1 MIVEVLL
8 VISLSYILGSIPSG
22 IIFAKI
28 FKLKDLRTIGSGNT
42 GTTNVLRTGNYTA
55 AALTLILDF
64 GKACLAIYLSQ
75 IVNEKLILI
84 SSLAILIGHIFP
96 LWLKFRGGKGFACYL
111 GIMLMINFYLFIFIS
126 LIWLITFFAKKISS
140 LSALLSCLSGILIS
154 IIYFNSNIVLVV
166 LLTILIFITHL
177 ENIKRLIKGTETKIK

>member
-75 IVNEKLILI
+75 IINEKLIRI

-96 LWLKFRGGKGFACYL
+96 LWLEFKGGKWFACYL
-111 GIMLMINFYLFIFIS
+111 GIIFMINLYLFIFIS
-126 LIWLITFFAKKISS
+126 LIWLITFFAKRISS
-140 LSALLSCLSGILIS
+140 LSALLSCLSGVLIS
-154 IIYFNSNIVLVV
+154 IIYFNSNIVLVF
-166 LLTILIFITHL
+166 LLTLLIFVTHL
-177 ENIKRLIKGTETKIK
+177 ENIKRLINGTETKIK

>member
-75 IVNEKLILI
+75 IINEKLILI
-84 SSLAILIGHIFP
+84 SSLTILIGHIFP
-96 LWLKFRGGKGFACYL
+96 LWLKFKGGKGFACYL
-111 GIMLMINFYLFIFIS
+111 GIIFMINLYLFIFMS
-126 LIWLITFFAKKISS
+126 LIWLITFFAKRISS
-140 LSALLSCLSGILIS
+140 LSALLSCLSGVLIS
-154 IIYFNSNIVLVV
+154 IIYFNSNIVLVF
-166 LLTILIFITHL
+166 LLTILIFVTHL
-177 ENIKRLIKGTETKIK
+177 ENIKRLINGTETKIK

>member
-96 LWLKFRGGKGFACYL
+96 LWLKFKGGKGFACYL
-111 GIMLMINFYLFIFIS
+111 GIIFMINFYLFIFIS
-126 LIWLITFFAKKISS
+126 LIWLITFFAKRISS
-140 LSALLSCLSGILIS
+140 LSALLSCLSGVLIS

-166 LLTILIFITHL
+166 LLTILIFVTHL
-177 ENIKRLIKGTETKIK
+177 ENIKRLINGTETKIK

>member
-1 MIVEVLL
+1 MIVEVLS
-8 VISLSYILGSIPSG
+8 VISFSYILGSIPSG

-28 FKLKDLRTIGSGNT
+28 FNLKDLRTIGSGNT

-55 AALTLILDF
+55 AALTLVLDF

-75 IVNEKLILI
+75 ILNEKLTLI

-96 LWLKFRGGKGFACYL
+96 LWLKFKGGKGFACYL
-111 GIMLMINFYLFIFIS
+111 GIIFMINFYLFIFIS
-126 LIWLITFFAKKISS
+126 LIWLITFFAKRVSS
-140 LSALLSCLSGILIS
+140 LSALLSCLSGVLIS

-166 LLTILIFITHL
+166 LLTILIFLTHL
-177 ENIKRLIKGTETKIK
+177 ENIKRLINGTETKIK

>member
-96 LWLKFRGGKGFACYL
+96 LWLEFKGGKGFACYL
-111 GIMLMINFYLFIFIS
+111 GIIFMINLYLFIFIS
-126 LIWLITFFAKKISS
+126 LIWLITFFAKRVSS
-140 LSALLSCLSGILIS
+140 LSALLSCLSGVLIS

-166 LLTILIFITHL
+166 LLTILIFVTHL
-177 ENIKRLIKGTETKIK
+177 ENIKRLINGTESKIK

>member
-1 MIVEVLL
+1 MIAEVLL
-8 VISLSYILGSIPSG
+8 VISLSYILGSIPFG

-28 FKLKDLRTIGSGNT
+28 FRLKDLRTIGSGNT

-55 AALTLILDF
+55 AALTLVLDF

-96 LWLKFRGGKGFACYL
+96 LWLRFKGGKGFACYL

-126 LIWLITFFAKKISS
+126 LIWLITFFAKRVSS
-140 LSALLSCLSGILIS
+140 LSALLSCLSCVLIS
-154 IIYFNSNIVLVV
+154 IIYFNSNILLVF
-166 LLTILIFITHL
+166 LLTILIFVTHL
-177 ENIKRLIKGTETKIK
+177 ENIKRLINGTETKIK

>member
-1 MIVEVLL
+1 MIVEVLS

-22 IIFAKI
+22 IIFSKI
-28 FKLKDLRTIGSGNT
+28 FKLKDLRTIGSGST

-96 LWLKFRGGKGFACYL
+96 LWLKFKGGKGFACYL
-111 GIMLMINFYLFIFIS
+111 GIIFMINLYLFIFIS
-126 LIWLITFFAKKISS
+126 LIWLITFFTKRISS
-140 LSALLSCLSGILIS
+140 LSALLSCLSGVLIS

-166 LLTILIFITHL
+166 LLTILIFVTHL
-177 ENIKRLIKGTETKIK
+177 ENIKRLINGTETKIK

>member
-1 MIVEVLL
+1 MIVEVLS

-28 FKLKDLRTIGSGNT
+28 FNLKDLRTIGSGNT

-55 AALTLILDF
+55 AALTLVLDF

-96 LWLKFRGGKGFACYL
+96 LWLKFKGGKGFACYL
-111 GIMLMINFYLFIFIS
+111 GIIFMINFYLFIFIS
-126 LIWLITFFAKKISS
+126 LIWLITFFARRVSS
-140 LSALLSCLSGILIS
+140 LSALLSCLSCVLIS
-154 IIYFNSNIVLVV
+154 IIYFNSNIVIVV
-166 LLTILIFITHL
+166 LLTILIFVTHL
-177 ENIKRLIKGTETKIK
+177 ENIKRLINGTETKIK

>member
-55 AALTLILDF
+55 AALTLVLDF

-96 LWLKFRGGKGFACYL
+96 LWLKFKGGKGFACYL

-126 LIWLITFFAKKISS
+126 LIWLITFFAKRVSS
-140 LSALLSCLSGILIS
+140 LSALLSCLSCVLIS
-154 IIYFNSNIVLVV
+154 IIYFNSNILLVV
-166 LLTILIFITHL
+166 LLTLLIFVTHL
-177 ENIKRLIKGTETKIK
+177 ENIKRLINGTETKIK

>member
-96 LWLKFRGGKGFACYL
+96 LWLEFKGGKGFACYL
-111 GIMLMINFYLFIFIS
+111 GIIFMINLYLFIFIS
-126 LIWLITFFAKKISS
+126 LIWLITFFAKRISS
-140 LSALLSCLSGILIS
+140 LSALLSCLSGALIS
-154 IIYFNSNIVLVV
+154 LIYFNSNIVLVV
-166 LLTILIFITHL
+166 LLTILIFVTHL
-177 ENIKRLIKGTETKIK
+177 ENIKRLINGTETKIK

>member
-96 LWLKFRGGKGFACYL
+96 LWLKFKGGKGFACYL
-111 GIMLMINFYLFIFIS
+111 GIIFMINLYLFIFIS
-126 LIWLITFFAKKISS
+126 LIWLITFFAKRVSS
-140 LSALLSCLSGILIS
+140 LSALLSCLSGVLIS

-166 LLTILIFITHL
+166 LLTILIFVTHL
-177 ENIKRLIKGTETKIK
+177 ENIKRLINGTETKIK

>member
-1 MIVEVLL
+1 MIVGVLS

-28 FKLKDLRTIGSGNT
+28 FKLKDLRTIGSGST

-55 AALTLILDF
+55 AALTLVLDF

-96 LWLKFRGGKGFACYL
+96 LWLKFKGGKGFACYL
-111 GIMLMINFYLFIFIS
+111 GIIFMINFYLFIFIS
-126 LIWLITFFAKKISS
+126 LIWLITFFAKRVSS
-140 LSALLSCLSGILIS
+140 LSALLSCLSGVLIS

-166 LLTILIFITHL
+166 LLTILIFVTHL
-177 ENIKRLIKGTETKIK
+177 ENIKRLINGTETKIK

>member
-1 MIVEVLL
+1 MIVEVLS
-8 VISLSYILGSIPSG
+8 VISFSYILGSIPSG

-28 FKLKDLRTIGSGNT
+28 FNLKDLRAIGSGNT

-96 LWLKFRGGKGFACYL
+96 LWLKFKGGKGFACYL
-111 GIMLMINFYLFIFIS
+111 GIIFMINFYLFIFIS
-126 LIWLITFFAKKISS
+126 LIWLITFFAKRVSS
-140 LSALLSCLSGILIS
+140 LSALLSCLSGVLIS

-166 LLTILIFITHL
+166 LLAILIFITHL
-177 ENIKRLIKGTETKIK
+177 ENIKRLINGTETKIK

>member
-84 SSLAILIGHIFP
+84 SSLTILIGHIFP
-96 LWLKFRGGKGFACYL
+96 LWLKFKGGKGFACYL
-111 GIMLMINFYLFIFIS
+111 GIIFMINLYLFIFIS
-126 LIWLITFFAKKISS
+126 LIWLITFFAKRISS
-140 LSALLSCLSGILIS
+140 LSALLSCLSGVLIS

-166 LLTILIFITHL
+166 LLTILIFVTHL
-177 ENIKRLIKGTETKIK
+177 ENIKRLINGTETKIK

>member
-1 MIVEVLL
+1 MIVEVLS
-8 VISLSYILGSIPSG
+8 VISFSYILGSIPSG

-28 FKLKDLRTIGSGNT
+28 FNLKDLRTIGSGNT

-55 AALTLILDF
+55 AALTLVLDF

-96 LWLKFRGGKGFACYL
+96 LWLKFKGGKGFACYL
-111 GIMLMINFYLFIFIS
+111 GIIFMINFYLFIFIF
-126 LIWLITFFAKKISS
+126 LIWLITFFAKRVSS
-140 LSALLSCLSGILIS
+140 LSALLSCLSC
-154 IIYFNSNIVLVV
+154 V
-166 LLTILIFITHL
+166 LIFVTHL
-177 ENIKRLIKGTETKIK
+177 ENIKRLINGTETKIK

>member
-8 VISLSYILGSIPSG
+8 VISFSYILGSIPSG

-28 FKLKDLRTIGSGNT
+28 FNLKDLRTIGSGNT

-55 AALTLILDF
+55 AALTLVLDF

-96 LWLKFRGGKGFACYL
+96 LWLKFKGGKGFACYL
-111 GIMLMINFYLFIFIS
+111 GIIFMINFYLFIFIS
-126 LIWLITFFAKKISS
+126 LIWLITFFAKRVSS
-140 LSALLSCLSGILIS
+140 LSALLSCLSGVLIS

-166 LLTILIFITHL
+166 LLTILIFLTHL
-177 ENIKRLIKGTETKIK
+177 ENIKRLINGTETKIK

>member
-1 MIVEVLL
+1 MIAEVLL

-28 FKLKDLRTIGSGNT
+28 FRLKDLRTIGSGNT

-55 AALTLILDF
+55 AALTLVLDF
-64 GKACLAIYLSQ
+64 AKACLAIYLSQ

-96 LWLKFRGGKGFACYL
+96 LWLKFKGGKGFACYL

-126 LIWLITFFAKKISS
+126 LIWLIIFFAKRVSS
-140 LSALLSCLSGILIS
+140 LSALLSCLSCVLIS
-154 IIYFNSNIVLVV
+154 IIYFNSNILLVV
-166 LLTILIFITHL
+166 LLTLLIFVTHL
-177 ENIKRLIKGTETKIK
+177 ENIKRLINGTETKIK

>member
-1 MIVEVLL
+1 MIFEVLL

-64 GKACLAIYLSQ
+64 GKTCLAIYLSQ
-75 IVNEKLILI
+75 ILNEKLILI

-96 LWLKFRGGKGFACYL
+96 LWLEFKGGKGFACYL
-111 GIMLMINFYLFIFIS
+111 GIIFMINFYLFIFIS
-126 LIWLITFFAKKISS
+126 LIWLITFFAKRVSS
-140 LSALLSCLSGILIS
+140 LSALLSCLSGVLIS

-177 ENIKRLIKGTETKIK
+177 ENIKRLINGTETKIK

>member
-22 IIFAKI
+22 MIFAKI
-28 FKLKDLRTIGSGNT
+28 FKLKDPRTIGSGNT

-96 LWLKFRGGKGFACYL
+96 LWLEFKGGKGFACYL
-111 GIMLMINFYLFIFIS
+111 GIIFMINFYLFIFIS
-126 LIWLITFFAKKISS
+126 LIWLITFFAKRISS
-140 LSALLSCLSGILIS
+140 LSALLSCLSGVLIS

-166 LLTILIFITHL
+166 LLTILIFVTHL
-177 ENIKRLIKGTETKIK
+177 ENIKRLINGTETKIK

>member
-1 MIVEVLL
+1 MIAEVLL

-28 FKLKDLRTIGSGNT
+28 FRLKDLRAIGSGNT

-55 AALTLILDF
+55 AALTLVLDF

-96 LWLKFRGGKGFACYL
+96 LWLRFKGGKGFACYL

-126 LIWLITFFAKKISS
+126 LIWLITFFAKRFSS
-140 LSALLSCLSGILIS
+140 LSALLSCLSCVLIS
-154 IIYFNSNIVLVV
+154 IIYFNSNILLVV
-166 LLTILIFITHL
+166 LLTLLIFVTHL
-177 ENIKRLIKGTETKIK
+177 ENIKRLINGTESKIK

>member
-1 MIVEVLL
+1 MIAEVLL

-75 IVNEKLILI
+75 IINEKLILI

-96 LWLKFRGGKGFACYL
+96 LWLKFKGGKGFACYL
-111 GIMLMINFYLFIFIS
+111 GIIFMINFYLFVFIS
-126 LIWLITFFAKKISS
+126 LIWLITFFAKRVSS
-140 LSALLSCLSGILIS
+140 LSALLSCLSGVLIS

-166 LLTILIFITHL
+166 LLTILIFVTHL
-177 ENIKRLIKGTETKIK
+177 ENIKRLINGTETKIK

>member
-96 LWLKFRGGKGFACYL
+96 LWLEFKGGKGFACYL
-111 GIMLMINFYLFIFIS
+111 GIIFMINLYLFIFIS
-126 LIWLITFFAKKISS
+126 LIWLITFFAKRVSS
-140 LSALLSCLSGILIS
+140 LSALLSCLSCVLIS

-177 ENIKRLIKGTETKIK
+177 ENIKRLINGTETKIK

>member
-8 VISLSYILGSIPSG
+8 VIFLSYILGSIPSG

-28 FKLKDLRTIGSGNT
+28 FELKDLRTIGSGNT

-55 AALTLILDF
+55 AALTLVLDF

-75 IVNEKLILI
+75 IINEKFILI

-96 LWLKFRGGKGFACYL
+96 LWLKFKGGKGFACYL
-111 GIMLMINFYLFIFIS
+111 GIILMINFKLFIFIS
-126 LIWLITFFAKKISS
+126 LIWLITFFAKRISS
-140 LSALLSCLSGILIS
+140 LSALLSCLSGALIS
-154 IIYFNSNIVLVV
+154 IIYFNSNILLVV
-166 LLTILIFITHL
+166 LLTILIFVTHL
-177 ENIKRLIKGTETKIK
+177 ENVKRLINGTETKIK

>member
-1 MIVEVLL
+1 MIAEVLL

-28 FKLKDLRTIGSGNT
+28 FRLKDLRTIGSGNT

-55 AALTLILDF
+55 AALTLVLDF

-96 LWLKFRGGKGFACYL
+96 LWLEFKGGKGFACYL
-111 GIMLMINFYLFIFIS
+111 GIIFMINLYLFIFIS
-126 LIWLITFFAKKISS
+126 LIWLITFFAKRISS

-154 IIYFNSNIVLVV
+154 IIYFNSNIVLVF
-166 LLTILIFITHL
+166 LLTILIFVTHL
-177 ENIKRLIKGTETKIK
+177 ENIKRLINGTETKIK

>member
-1 MIVEVLL
+1 MIVEVLS
-8 VISLSYILGSIPSG
+8 VISFSYILGSIPSG

-28 FKLKDLRTIGSGNT
+28 FNLKDLRTIGSGNT

-55 AALTLILDF
+55 AALTLVLDF

-96 LWLKFRGGKGFACYL
+96 LWLKFKGGKGFACYL
-111 GIMLMINFYLFIFIS
+111 GIIFMINFYLFIFIS
-126 LIWLITFFAKKISS
+126 LIWLITFFAKRVSS
-140 LSALLSCLSGILIS
+140 LSALLSCLSGVLIS

-177 ENIKRLIKGTETKIK
+177 ENIKRLINGTETKIK

>member
-1 MIVEVLL
+1 MIFEVLL

-75 IVNEKLILI
+75 ILNEKLILI

-96 LWLKFRGGKGFACYL
+96 LWLEFKGGKGFACYL
-111 GIMLMINFYLFIFIS
+111 GIIFMINLYLFIFIS
-126 LIWLITFFAKKISS
+126 LIWLITFFAKRISS
-140 LSALLSCLSGILIS
+140 LSALLSCLSGVFIS

-166 LLTILIFITHL
+166 LLTILIFVTHL
-177 ENIKRLIKGTETKIK
+177 ENIKRLINGTETKIK

>member
-1 MIVEVLL
+1 MIIEVLS

-22 IIFAKI
+22 IIFSKI

-55 AALTLILDF
+55 AALTLVLDF

-96 LWLKFRGGKGFACYL
+96 LWLKFKGGKGFACYL

-126 LIWLITFFAKKISS
+126 LIWLITFFAKRVSS
-140 LSALLSCLSGILIS
+140 LSALLSCLSCVLIS
-154 IIYFNSNIVLVV
+154 IIYFNSNILLVV
-166 LLTILIFITHL
+166 LLTLLIFVTHL
-177 ENIKRLIKGTETKIK
+177 ENIKRLINGTESKIK

>member
-96 LWLKFRGGKGFACYL
+96 LWLEFKGGKGFACYL
-111 GIMLMINFYLFIFIS
+111 GIIFMINLYLFIFMS
-126 LIWLITFFAKKISS
+126 LIWLITFFAKRISS
-140 LSALLSCLSGILIS
+140 LSALLSCLSGVLIS
-154 IIYFNSNIVLVV
+154 IIYFNSNIVLVF
-166 LLTILIFITHL
+166 LLTILIFVTHL
-177 ENIKRLIKGTETKIK
+177 ENIKRLINGTENKIK

>member
-28 FKLKDLRTIGSGNT
+28 FKLKNLRTIGSGNT

-55 AALTLILDF
+55 AAFTLILDF

-75 IVNEKLILI
+75 IINEKLILI

-96 LWLKFRGGKGFACYL
+96 LWLEFKGGKGFACYL
-111 GIMLMINFYLFIFIS
+111 GIIFMINLYLFIFIS
-126 LIWLITFFAKKISS
+126 LIWLITFITKRVSS
-140 LSALLSCLSGILIS
+140 LSALLSCLSSILIS
-154 IIYFNSNIVLVV
+154 IIYFNSNILLVF
-166 LLTILIFITHL
+166 LLTILIFVTHL
-177 ENIKRLIKGTETKIK
+177 ENIKRLINGTETKIK

>member
-1 MIVEVLL
+1 MIVEVLS
-8 VISLSYILGSIPSG
+8 VISFSYILGSIPSG

-28 FKLKDLRTIGSGNT
+28 FNLKDLRTIGSGNT
-42 GTTNVLRTGNYTA
+42 GTTNVLRTGNYSA

-96 LWLKFRGGKGFACYL
+96 LWLKFKGGKGFACYL
-111 GIMLMINFYLFIFIS
+111 GIIFMINFYLFIFIS
-126 LIWLITFFAKKISS
+126 LIWLITFFAKRVSS
-140 LSALLSCLSGILIS
+140 LSALLSCLSGVLIS

-166 LLTILIFITHL
+166 LLTILIFVTHL
-177 ENIKRLIKGTETKIK
+177 ENIKRLINGTETKIK

>member
-28 FKLKDLRTIGSGNT
+28 FRLKDLRTIGSGNT

-96 LWLKFRGGKGFACYL
+96 LWLEFKGGKGFACYL
-111 GIMLMINFYLFIFIS
+111 GIIFMINLYLFIFIS
-126 LIWLITFFAKKISS
+126 LIWLITFFAKRISS
-140 LSALLSCLSGILIS
+140 LSALLSCLSGVLIS
-154 IIYFNSNIVLVV
+154 IIYFNSNIVLVF
-166 LLTILIFITHL
+166 LLTILIFVTHL
-177 ENIKRLIKGTETKIK
+177 ENIKRLINGTETKIK

>member
-1 MIVEVLL
+1 MIVEVLS

-28 FKLKDLRTIGSGNT
+28 FKLKDLRTIGSGST

-55 AALTLILDF
+55 AALTLVLDF

-96 LWLKFRGGKGFACYL
+96 LWLKFKGGKGFACYL
-111 GIMLMINFYLFIFIS
+111 GIIFMINFYLFIFIS
-126 LIWLITFFAKKISS
+126 LIWLITFFAKRISS
-140 LSALLSCLSGILIS
+140 LSALLSCLSCVLIS

-166 LLTILIFITHL
+166 LLTILIFVTHL
-177 ENIKRLIKGTETKIK
+177 ENIKRLINGTETKIK